1 MTKFLK
7 KNPRLAKRDVPNKET
22 AMKILFMGTPDFAI
36 PTLRALYESGEEI
49 VGVITQPDKPKGRG
63 YTLTPPPVK
72 AWALEKGLEVYQP
85 TTCKDE
91 AFAELLAKLDPE
103 LIVVVAFGK
112 ILPKNVLD
120 YPKYG
125 CINVHGSL
133 LPKYRGAAPMQRAII
148 DGEKVTGVTIQQMDI
163 GVDTGDMLYKSE
175 VEIAEDD
182 NFEDIHDKL
191 SVCGA
196 EALIETVKLIKA
208 GNMKREKQDDT
219 LSTYAAKIEKS
230 DCLLDF
236 SKSAEELHNL
246 IRGLSPIPL
255 TFTHTPDGKLL
266 KVTSARIVDRDT
278 ICGKE
283 AGEVVSLDG
292 EIVVACGKGKIALT
306 GVLPEGKGR
315 MRADEF
321 IRGRKINVGDILK

>member
-1 MTKFLK
+1 
-7 KNPRLAKRDVPNKET
+7 
-22 AMKILFMGTPDFAI
+22 MKILFMGTPDFAI
-36 PTLRALYESGEEI
+36 PTLKALFESGEEI

-72 AWALEKGLEVYQP
+72 VYALEKGLEVYQP

-91 AFAELLAKLDPE
+91 EFAKLLESLDPE

-148 DGEKVTGVTIQQMDI
+148 EGEKVTGITIQQMDI
-163 GVDTGDMLYKSE
+163 GVDTGDMLLKSE
-175 VEIAEDD
+175 IEIAEND
-182 NFEDIHDKL
+182 NFESIHDKL

-196 EALIETVKLIKA
+196 DALMETVKLIMEGKVV
-208 GNMKREKQDDT
+208 REKQDET
-219 LSTYAAKIEKS
+219 LATHAAKIEKS
-230 DCLLDF
+230 DCLIDF
-236 SKSAEELHNL
+236 SKSAEEVHNL

-266 KVTSARIVDRDT
+266 KVTSARIVDRDSVSDKST
-278 ICGKE
+278 GC
-283 AGEVVSLDG
+283 VVSLDG
-292 EIVVACGKGKIALT
+292 EITVVCGKGKIALT

-315 MRADEF
+315 MGAAEF
-321 IRGRKINVGDILK
+321 IRGRKLNIGDILK